1 MSPPSLVPAAAIM
14 RFGKTLKNS
23 IHPPWKDHYIEYSK
37 LKNLLRE
44 HDADRTSD
52 GEGGSI
58 WTEEDEEAFVQ
69 ELLNTQMDKVNSFQ
83 VETYKQLRD
92 RTTECESK
100 LEPLVVKEDKTEEEP
115 GPSKSPLAPS
125 EEAKRAIAAEVKDQ
139 LDKITSDVN
148 ELKRFSRINFTGF
161 LKAAKKHDRKRGV
174 RYKVRPLL
182 QVRLSQLPFNTEDYS
197 PLLYR
202 LSTMYSFVRQIL
214 LGDQKEETETD
225 TGYEDYT
232 SYSFWV
238 HADNILEVKTHILRQ
253 LPVLV
258 YNSQYSKDLDLIP
271 GNPTMNS
278 LYFDNPKFDLY
289 SQKVSRAPEAGS
301 LRLRWT
307 GKLEDKP
314 EINLEKKMVTDSN
327 RSRQV
332 RIQIKEK
339 YIQPFLRGEYKM
351 EKTIQKMENKGNG
364 ENTEAVEAL
373 KKKVEEIQSFV
384 QENNLQPVLRANYN
398 RTAFQIP
405 GNDKIRISLDT
416 DLALIR
422 EDSLDEDRP
431 CREPTDWHR
440 KDIDEGQMEFPFSSI
455 RTGEITRFPHAILDV
470 KVKGKLGRNMEWV
483 SDLMASHLVKPEP
496 RFSKFVHGVAQLFE
510 DNVNS
515 FPFWLSELDVDIRR
529 DPEKAFQEEQEKIA
543 KRAEDEFAVG
553 SFLEPRQGSSASQS
567 MGSPVAKT
575 TTFGSRP
582 SVGPRA
588 VSGEQTIGD
597 KKPAAT
603 QQEDTAGPS
612 SHEESTSPRP
622 GFASILPSFSTSR
635 YARGLRERQRSE
647 SLPPGV
653 RHPGTWL
660 KDSGPVRVEAKVW
673 LANQRTFIKWQNV
686 AVLLGSLALALYNAA
701 GVDNNIARTVALI
714 YVCFAVFAGA
724 WGWFIYIYRSRLIRE
739 RSGKDFDNVFGPL
752 VVCFGLAL
760 ALVLNFGF
768 KVRFPSIN
776 ITFSFSKYCQLKIDQ
791 YAAVKSQSHKPTSNT
806 HDPTVTYL
814 ANNLSGPAS
823 DSYLFV
829 NQPGQ

>member
-1 MSPPSLVPAAAIM
+1 M

-23 IHPPWKDHYIEYSK
+23 IYPPWKDHYIEYGK
-37 LKNLLRE
+37 LKALLRE
-44 HDADRTSD
+44 HDADRASD

-69 ELLNTQMDKVNSFQ
+69 ELVNTQMDKVNSFQ
-83 VETYKQLRD
+83 VQTYKQLRD
-92 RTTECESK
+92 RTSACETK
-100 LEPLVVKEDKTEEEP
+100 LEPLVVKADKAEGAKEEES
-115 GPSKSPLAPS
+115 GPSESPLARS
-125 EEAKRAIAAEVKDQ
+125 EEAKRAIAAEVQ
-139 LDKITSDVN
+139 SRLDRITEDVN

-161 LKAAKKHDRKRGV
+161 LKAAKKHDRKRGA

-182 QVRLSQLPFNTEDYS
+182 QVRLSQLPFNSEDYS

-214 LGDQKEETETD
+214 SPDQKEGTD
-225 TGYEDYT
+225 QNSGFGSDYS

-238 HADNILEVKTHILRQ
+238 HTDNILEVKTHILRR
-253 LPVLV
+253 LPVLL

-271 GNPTMNS
+271 KNPTMSS

-307 GKLEDKP
+307 GKLKDKP
-314 EINLEKKMVTDSN
+314 EIYLEKKVVTDSN
-327 RSRQV
+327 RSREV
-332 RIQIKEK
+332 RIRIKEK
-339 YIQPFLRGEYKM
+339 YIQPFLRGEYKL
-351 EKTIQKMENKGNG
+351 EKSIQKMRNKGNG
-364 ENTEAVEAL
+364 ENIGAAEEL
-373 KKKVEEIQSFV
+373 KEKVEEIQSFLR
-384 QENNLQPVLRANYN
+384 ENDLQPVLRANYT

-422 EDSLDEDRP
+422 EDSLDTDRP

-440 KDIDEGQMEFPFSSI
+440 KDIDDGEMEFPFSSI
-455 RTGEITRFPHAILDV
+455 RTGEVTQFPHAILDI
-470 KVKGKLGRNMEWV
+470 KIKGKLGRNMEWV

-515 FPFWLSELDVDIRR
+515 FPFWLSELDTDIRR
-529 DPEKAFQEEQEKIA
+529 DPQTAFQEEQAKIA

-553 SFLEPRQGSSASQS
+553 SFLGPRRGSAEPS
-567 MGSPVAKT
+567 MGPPVTRT
-575 TTFGSRP
+575 TTFESRP
-582 SVGPRA
+582 SVGSRT
-588 VSGEQTIGD
+588 VSEDQTING
-597 KKPAAT
+597 KEPTTT
-603 QQEDTAGPS
+603 QQEVAGQS
-612 SHEESTSPRP
+612 SWQSSQEEITSPRP
-622 GFASILPSFSTSR
+622 GFSSILPSLSTSR
-635 YARGLRERQRSE
+635 YARALRERQRSE

-653 RHPGTWL
+653 KHPGTWL

-673 LANQRTFIKWQNV
+673 LANQRTFIKWQHV

-714 YVCFAVFAGA
+714 YICFAVFAGA
-724 WGWFIYIYRSRLIRE
+724 WGWFMYIYRSKLIRE

-752 VVCFGLAL
+752 VVCFGLAI

-768 KVRFPSIN
+768 QVC
-776 ITFSFSKYCQLKIDQ
+776 FSCTL
-791 YAAVKSQSHKPTSNT
+791 SHPFI
-806 HDPTVTYL
+806 L
-814 ANNLSGPAS
+814 AN
-823 DSYLFV
+823 
-829 NQPGQ
+829 

>member
-1 MSPPSLVPAAAIM
+1 MDISRACWIAFRNRFFALKSPIAFLFCVTALLVGAAAAKM
-14 RFGKTLKNS
+14 RFGKTLRNS
-23 IHPPWKDHYIEYSK
+23 IYPPWKDHYIEYGK

-44 HDADRTSD
+44 HDADRALD
-52 GEGGSI
+52 GEVASV

-69 ELLNTQMDKVNSFQ
+69 ELVNTQMDKVNSFQ

-100 LEPLVVKEDKTEEEP
+100 LEPLVVKEDKDKEDKTKDAKEEES
-115 GPSKSPLAPS
+115 GPSKSPLARS
-125 EEAKRAIAAEVKDQ
+125 EEAKRAIAAEVQGQ
-139 LDKITSDVN
+139 LDKITGDVN

-161 LKAAKKHDRKRGV
+161 LKAAKKHDRKRGA

-202 LSTMYSFVRQIL
+202 LSTMYSFIRQIL
-214 LGDQKEETETD
+214 MADHKDGAEPN

-238 HADNILEVKTHILRQ
+238 HMDNILEVKTHILRQ

-289 SQKVSRAPEAGS
+289 SQKVGRAPEAGS

-314 EINLEKKMVTDSN
+314 EINLEKKIVTDSN
-327 RSRQV
+327 RSKQV
-332 RIQIKEK
+332 RLQIKEK

-351 EKTIQKMENKGNG
+351 EKTIQKMQNKGNG
-364 ENTEAVEAL
+364 ENTEAVEVL

-384 QENNLQPVLRANYN
+384 RENELQPVLRANYN

-405 GNDKIRISLDT
+405 GNDKVRISLDT

-455 RTGEITRFPHAILDV
+455 RTGEISRFPHAILDI
-470 KVKGKLGRNMEWV
+470 KIKGKLGRNMEWV

-529 DPEKAFQEEQEKIA
+529 DPETAFQEEQEKIA

-553 SFLEPRQGSSASQS
+553 SFLGAQQGSLAAQS

-575 TTFGSRP
+575 TNFESRP
-582 SVGPRA
+582 SVGSRIVSDEQAIGGKQPA
-588 VSGEQTIGD
+588 V
-597 KKPAAT
+597 T
-603 QQEDTAGPS
+603 QEGDTAGPS
-612 SHEESTSPRP
+612 SREESTSPRP
-622 GFASILPSFSTSR
+622 GFSSILPSLSTSR
-635 YARGLRERQRSE
+635 YARALRERQRAD
-647 SLPPGV
+647 SLPAGV

-673 LANQRTFIKWQNV
+673 LANQRTFMKWQNI

-701 GVDNNIARTVALI
+701 GVDNNIARTVALV

-724 WGWFIYIYRSRLIRE
+724 WGWFIYIHRSRLIRE
-739 RSGKDFDNVFGPL
+739 RSGKDFDNIFGPL
-752 VVCFGLAL
+752 VVCFGLAA

-768 KVRFPSIN
+768 KVRLIN
-776 ITFSFSKYCQLKIDQ
+776 IPVPSPSSF
-791 YAAVKSQSHKPTSNT
+791 H
-806 HDPTVTYL
+806 
-814 ANNLSGPAS
+814 
-823 DSYLFV
+823 
-829 NQPGQ
+829 